1 MALGAGKGLAVALT
15 DTFDHHGL
23 DWTNP
28 WAGRE
33 SGDPLARKSSKAENQ
48 TQLSGSGPEAL
59 ETAQAER
66 EGARFEWHLGRI
78 TRMGS
83 YEISGNKGV
92 TIVWDEGGV
101 TSMQGEIT
109 EEQWEIFKL
118 AFMTTGRIAVVS
130 DQEDDGWMYDYRLL
144 EAVR

>member
-1 MALGAGKGLAVALT
+1 M
-15 DTFDHHGL
+15 
-23 DWTNP
+23 
-28 WAGRE
+28 
-33 SGDPLARKSSKAENQ
+33 ARKSAKAEDR
-48 TQLSGSGPEAL
+48 TQLSGSGPDAL

-66 EGARFEWHLGRI
+66 AGARFEWHLGRI

-109 EEQWEIFKL
+109 QEQWDIFKL
-118 AFMTTGRIAVVS
+118 AFLTTGRIAVVS
-130 DQEDDGWMYDYRLL
+130 DQQDEGWMYDYRLL

>member
-1 MALGAGKGLAVALT
+1 M
-15 DTFDHHGL
+15 
-23 DWTNP
+23 
-28 WAGRE
+28 
-33 SGDPLARKSSKAENQ
+33 ARKSAKADNQ
-48 TQLSGSGPEAL
+48 TQLTGSGPDAL

-66 EGARFEWHLGRI
+66 AGARFEWHLGRI

-109 EEQWEIFKL
+109 QEQWEIFKL
-118 AFMTTGRIAVVS
+118 AFLTTGRIAVVS
-130 DQEDDGWMYDYRLL
+130 DQPDDGWMYDYRLL

>member
-1 MALGAGKGLAVALT
+1 MAFRAGEGLAVALA
-15 DTFDHHGL
+15 DGFDHHGL

-28 WAGRE
+28 RARRE
-33 SGDPLARKSSKAENQ
+33 SGDPLARKSSKAGNH

-66 EGARFEWHLGRI
+66 AGARFEWHLGRI

-101 TSMQGEIT
+101 NSMQGEIT
-109 EEQWEIFKL
+109 EEREIFKL

-130 DQEDDGWMYDYRLL
+130 DQQDDGWMYDYRLL

>member
-1 MALGAGKGLAVALT
+1 MAVALA
-15 DTFDHHGL
+15 DGFDHHGL

-28 WAGRE
+28 RAGRE
-33 SGDPLARKSSKAENQ
+33 SGDPLARKSAKAENQ

-66 EGARFEWHLGRI
+66 AGARFEWHLGRI
-78 TRMGS
+78 TRMGN
-83 YEISGNKGV
+83 YEIGGGKGV

-118 AFMTTGRIAVVS
+118 AFLTTGRIAVVS

>member
-1 MALGAGKGLAVALT
+1 LAVAHT
-15 DTFDHHGL
+15 DEYDHGF

-28 WAGRE
+28 SARRE
-33 SGDPLARKSSKAENQ
+33 GGDPLARKISKAKDG

-59 ETAQAER
+59 ETAQAEKA
-66 EGARFEWHLGRI
+66 GARFEWHLGRI
-78 TRMGS
+78 TRMGN
-83 YEISGNKGV
+83 YEIAGTRGV

-118 AFMTTGRIAVVS
+118 AFITTGRVAVVS

>member
-1 MALGAGKGLAVALT
+1 M
-15 DTFDHHGL
+15 
-23 DWTNP
+23 
-28 WAGRE
+28 
-33 SGDPLARKSSKAENQ
+33 ARKSPKAEND
-48 TQLSGSGPEAL
+48 TQLSGSGAADL

-66 EGARFEWHLGRI
+66 AGARFDWHFGRI
-78 TRMGS
+78 TRMGN
-83 YEISGNKGV
+83 YEIAGTKGV
-92 TIVWDEGGV
+92 TVVWDEGGV
-101 TSMQGEIT
+101 TSMQGEIS